1 MRSEQLLAAAVGC
14 LAIAV
19 ASGCGHPISYQID
32 SKYAISEPQFARTMG
47 NLLGPPIIDGN
58 SVATLVNGDQIFP
71 AMLEALRGAQR
82 TITFETFIYWSGTIG
97 AEFAQALA
105 ERARAGV
112 KVHVIIDAVGG
123 SKLEHEYLEQMKRA
137 GVEVELYQP
146 LRWYDITSTHKLNY
160 RTHRKLLITDG
171 RIGFTG
177 GVGIADEWSGDADSP
192 EHWRDTHYR
201 VDGPVVAQLQA
212 AFVDNWI
219 QATGVVLDGEGYF
232 PQLAPVGPA
241 RAQVF
246 KSSAEGGNESMQ
258 LMFLLSIAAASHHVR
273 LASAYFVPDE
283 LTVRSLLEA
292 RRRGVKVQLIVPG
305 SLIDTEMVRRASR
318 ARWGPLLAAG
328 VEIYEYQPTMF
339 HVKLMI
345 VDDLWVSIG
354 SANLDNRSFKL
365 NDEANLNVL
374 DRKIASEQNRVFEV
388 DLTRSKLITYEQW
401 QARPWREKLLER
413 MASLLG
419 SQM

>member
-1 MRSEQLLAAAVGC
+1 MRSEQFLACAVGC
-14 LAIAV
+14 FAIAV

-32 SKYAISEPQFARTMG
+32 SKYAISEPQFARTLG
-47 NLLGPPIIDGN
+47 SLLGPPIIDGN
-58 SVATLVNGDQIFP
+58 SVVTLVNGDQIFP
-71 AMLEALRGAQR
+71 AMLGAIREARR
-82 TITFETFIYWSGTIG
+82 TITFETFVYWAGTIG
-97 AEFAQALA
+97 AEFAEALA

-123 SKLEHEYLEQMKRA
+123 SKMEHEYLEEMKKA
-137 GVEVELYQP
+137 GVEVELYLP

-160 RTHRKLLITDG
+160 RTHRKLLVTDG
-171 RIGFTG
+171 RVGFTG
-177 GVGIADEWSGDADSP
+177 GVGIADEWRGNADSP

-219 QATGVVLDGEGYF
+219 QATGVVLDGEDYF
-232 PQLAPVGPA
+232 PQLAPVGPV

-258 LMFLLSIAAASHHVR
+258 LMFLLSIAAASQQVR

-305 SLIDTEMVRRASR
+305 SLIDSEMVRRASR
-318 ARWGPLLAAG
+318 ASWGPLLAAG

-339 HVKLMI
+339 HAKLMI
-345 VDDLWVSIG
+345 VDDRWVSIG

-365 NDEANLNVL
+365 NDESNLNVL
-374 DRKIASEQNRVFEV
+374 DRKIASEQNRVFEI
-388 DLTRSKLITYEQW
+388 DLTRSQRISYEQW
-401 QARPWREKLLER
+401 QARPWQEKLLER
-413 MASLLG
+413 MTSLFG